1 MNVVEGKKDEVRRVK
16 FGKGRREALLK
27 YLEEEHVA
35 AEQERSAMRKR
46 WEGWT
51 KQANSRLTR
60 PDAGPRDSKI
70 DMPLTRERLNQA
82 SARLLSPL
90 FQSEEVMVGKPRTAG
105 PMSQEL
111 AQSVE
116 GVMDYGLDR
125 SNAME
130 WSADWVEQFSIL
142 PFGVVKTAFTRKIQ
156 NIRRW
161 EEIDAETYE
170 VLALDPETD
179 KMVSMRE
186 FDDGSEKYFVEI
198 DDTQEEKAGVFPE
211 VIPATDFFF
220 KDAACIDDADW
231 VTHRTWPTKASIAYK
246 VREGIYD
253 KKMADGKDVLDA
265 IGEPAEKKE
274 ELFGVHEREKSQ
286 DDVNHRYDIRET
298 YLEFDVDGKDI
309 PVEIIVTWE
318 RTKRI
323 VLRVIHNF
331 YHGYVR
337 PFVTHQFKHVVGSM
351 YGIPATFDLEYPHKA
366 YSASINQRL
375 DAASKALE
383 TVTLVPPGHPLEKQ
397 MDTRSIRGGI
407 YKNPGHSKD
416 DIIQLKLSEPGFTQ
430 LPQLE
435 NIFEQRA
442 DRVMHIPPAAYGE
455 QPNRPNA
462 TAQLTVSEQSQFP
475 QNLQLERFRESF
487 ALVVKHMLMRY
498 RQFYPEGMRYYVQQ
512 QDPEGV
518 QMVEHFFQWPER
530 SIEDD
535 VLIETAASSGTMS
548 KMMRKQETMALL
560 ERMPQLYQGMYQMSE
575 LAMNPMNPAGP
586 VAVKLLNGQRT
597 LINMFFKEF
606 EIGKREELNPEL
618 TGGMLENTIQQLQQ
632 MVQELQQQTQQ
643 LMQQGQGLQME
654 NAEQEQTIIALSAGL
669 VGNPEATPPMGGL
682 S

>member
-1 MNVVEGKKDEVRRVK
+1 MNVIEGKKEEVRRVE
-16 FGKGRREALLK
+16 FGKGRRDALLK
-27 YLEEEHVA
+27 YLEDEHVA

-82 SARLLSPL
+82 SARLLSPI
-90 FQSEEVMVGKPRTAG
+90 FQSEEVMAGKPRTAG

-116 GVMDYGLDR
+116 GVMDYALDR

-142 PFGVVKTAFTRKIQ
+142 PFGVVKTAFTRRIQ
-156 NIRRW
+156 NIKRW
-161 EEIDAETYE
+161 EEIDAETHKE
-170 VLALDPETD
+170 LLLNDETD
-179 KMVSMRE
+179 KMVSARE

-198 DDTQEEKAGVFPE
+198 EDTREEKAGVFPE
-211 VIPATDFFF
+211 VVPATDFFF
-220 KDAACIDDADW
+220 KDAACPDDADW
-231 VTHRTWPTKASIAYK
+231 VTHRTWQTRANLAYK

-253 KKMADGKDVLDA
+253 DVLDTL
-265 IGEPAEKKE
+265 GEPSAKKE
-274 ELFGVHEREKSQ
+274 ELFGVHEKEKSQ
-286 DDVNHRYDIRET
+286 DDVSHRYDIRET
-298 YLEFDVDGKDI
+298 YLAFAVDKEDGE

-318 RTKRI
+318 RTKRT

-337 PFVTHQFKHVVGSM
+337 PFVMHQFKHVVGSM

-407 YKNPGHSKD
+407 YQNPGYSKD

-487 ALVVKHMLMRY
+487 SLVVKHMLMRY

-512 QDPEGV
+512 EDPESIG
-518 QMVEHFFQWPER
+518 MVEHFFQWPAR

-632 MVQELQQQTQQ
+632 MVQQLQQQTQQ
-643 LMQQGQGLQME
+643 LMQQGQGLQVE
-654 NAEQEQTIIALSAGL
+654 NAEQAQTITALSAGL
-669 VGNPEATPPMGGL
+669 VGNPEITSELGGL